1 MLKAVHFKTLET
13 KELLSHKKAAT
24 GGVLRKLLL
33 KVLQISQE
41 KICARISFL
50 TKSFKKRHRHRC
62 FHANFVKFLRIPF
75 WRTSSNEC
83 CWPYSPLP
91 IKTSQDS
98 ELCLGPCQISIMKLN
113 GSIIAV
119 LQVPKSPLTFG
130 SKQM

>member
-50 TKSFKKRHRHRC
+50 TKSFKKRHQHRC
-62 FHANFVKFLRIPF
+62 FYANFAKFLRIPILKNIF
-75 WRTSSNEC
+75 ERMLLTIFPFTYQKISGFGVVFRTLSNIYYEIKWRHHRGFTSS
-83 CWPYSPLP
+83 
-91 IKTSQDS
+91 
-98 ELCLGPCQISIMKLN
+98 
-113 GSIIAV
+113 
-119 LQVPKSPLTFG
+119 
-130 SKQM
+130 